1 MSFSYIC
8 QKCVLY
14 LFSWNGF
21 ISFSFLGDGKSFFF
35 FLFSLLK
42 SLENIFLDYVIDMGC
57 FYFAKK
63 MASLAAFLIG
73 LL

>member
-1 MSFSYIC
+1 MGLLVFP
-8 QKCVLY
+8 
-14 LFSWNGF
+14 
-21 ISFSFLGDGKSFFF
+21 FLVMAKVFF

-63 MASLAAFLIG
+63 MASLSAFLIG

>member
-1 MSFSYIC
+1 MGLLVFP
-8 QKCVLY
+8 
-14 LFSWNGF
+14 
-21 ISFSFLGDGKSFFF
+21 FLVMAKVFFF

-63 MASLAAFLIG
+63 MASLSAFLIG